1 MCVKLANANEF
12 QKKKGSA
19 ELASAAGLDV
29 KTQESEEQRGD
40 NWVQGNMDPVMM
52 GIRVKLGNTTGRL
65 VYKNRTLS
73 RAPKKYFIGAWDYI
87 KKQRRNKLHKTNCL
101 QGLYTYPPLT
111 FKLQEHSSAPSQPPF
126 ARRVLD

>member
-52 GIRVKLGNTTGRL
+52 GFVSSLATQLAALFTKTEHSHELL
-65 VYKNRTLS
+65 KNTLS
-73 RAPKKYFIGAWDYI
+73 ALG
-87 KKQRRNKLHKTNCL
+87 T
-101 QGLYTYPPLT
+101 T
-111 FKLQEHSSAPSQPPF
+111 
-126 ARRVLD
+126 